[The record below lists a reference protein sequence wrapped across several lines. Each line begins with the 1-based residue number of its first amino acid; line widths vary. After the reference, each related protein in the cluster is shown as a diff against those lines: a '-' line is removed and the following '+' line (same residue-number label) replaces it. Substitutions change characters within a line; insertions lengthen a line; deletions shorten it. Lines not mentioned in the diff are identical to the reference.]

1 MKKAKKQRLLA
12 FSTLLLT
19 GALALG
25 VAAMP
30 ATAEA
35 AETYAGTLTLT
46 DNGGAMAG
54 GVLSSYHSAYNK
66 TWVDVAD
73 DEDLIIEYEL
83 IGSPLTYA
91 NFGLVKGLQSTTD
104 YTKNIDA
111 YYESVMTL
119 DSTNDQL
126 HLGYLSS
133 FVADSHIEQSSRS
146 AAAKSYMKSNK
157 GAYKVMS
164 NSASIGGVYNIAFEM
179 SSAQNWCYTFIASYY
194 DGNLGANYCNY
205 PHKGFA
211 TEGFAYRHI
220 YAADGH
226 YELWAKNATGFDTTV
241 RPFADWT
248 KILTTDA
255 TFGGERNTAAGFT
268 VPEEAKNEK
277 IFVNRSG
284 YIGFVSN
291 PKTEKTQIE
300 IDNFKVSVTDGTN
313 TTVKIN
319 ETYDCTKDS
328 VYNTDNWGYTKT
340 GVTTLNC
347 DIPTGEEKV
356 VTKYTDGTATITE
369 WQSGGILNHLG
380 GIYHK
385 TPITVAD
392 NENLIVEYDYIKDSG
407 AYYFGIVK
415 GMTEVDGKVKRNAGS
430 DIESVLAM
438 TNNHTTLGTFVGALR
453 NTYGATYSSDEALN
467 AYLTTQIKNQ
477 YNVDEYPGSHYY
489 TNCYGVNFKTTG
501 VTNTPLSFRTVG
513 YTYKHV
519 FLAAGGYECYAKAI
533 GAADSEYS
541 LILKTANTWAE
552 DSYHGTKG
560 CTSTE
565 KIFANRS
572 GYVGFAI
579 NGDDAS
585 LLSTEIDNFK
595 VTVSGTTKTT
605 VINETYDRD
614 TIKDKATANWG
625 YIAGGATT
633 INYEDIAPATAD
645 GAGIRVEV
653 GNMTRSG
660 IRFQTNVDKALVA
673 FLEASKE
680 AGEISTIEYGTLIT
694 AKDLLGE
701 NEFTAEALTAAS
713 VAYKNLTAS
722 GFNADC
728 ATDTTY
734 GYYAS
739 LVGIQAENYYRSWIA
754 RGYVKTTDSTGATT
768 YYYSDFDVASAGTS
782 VYEAAVAIYENTE
795 YYNTLSTDAQ
805 AVVKSYIDGVVVVTL
820 DEVNGTATYAGEVA
834 GYTAPYTLS
843 VDTTTGVLTVTST
856 AYIRTLV
863 VNGVQV
869 KAEVAD
875 GAKTATYTFRQSA

>member
-194 DGNLGANYCNY
+194 DGNLGANFCNY

-356 VTKYTDGTATITE
+356 VTKYTDGTMTLLD
-369 WQSGGILNHLG
+369 WQANALVGAAQGGM
-380 GIYHK
+380 YYK
-385 TPITVAD
+385 TPVTVAD
-392 NENLIVEYDYIKDSG
+392 NEDLAIEYDYIADNG
-407 AYYFGIVK
+407 YYVGL
-415 GMTEVDGKVKRNAGS
+415 MTGLQHNGTKVAHTAGS
-430 DIESVLAM
+430 DVEMVMAM
-438 TNNHTTLGTFVGALR
+438 ANNAATMLGAYDSTVSDKWMSSYGTDAALQTYLGTKANR
-453 NTYGATYSSDEALN
+453 QYYYGNMTYS
-467 AYLTTQIKNQ
+467 I
-477 YNVDEYPGSHYY
+477 
-489 TNCYGVNFKTTG
+489 NFKTG
-501 VTNTPLSFRTVG
+501 SAGNSPVKSFRTVG

-552 DSYHGTKG
+552 DSYHSTNG
-560 CTSTE
+560 CASTA

-572 GYVGFAI
+572 GYIGFI
-579 NGDDAS
+579 VNDGVY
-585 LLSTEIDNFK
+585 TNETITIDNFK

-660 IRFQTNVDKALVA
+660 IRFQTNVDKDLVT

-820 DEVNGTATYAGEVA
+820 DEVNGTAIYAGEVA

-843 VDTTTGVLTVTST
+843 VDTATGVLTVTST